1 MRDVENVKHFEIED
15 GVEVYK
21 EDVHKK
27 DVHRKDVEVA
37 EEDHVKKSKN
47 ITNVYRE
54 YFINKVFIP
63 LVLLGITAL
72 VLILGWF
79 FCPVCIV
86 GVLVFS
92 ICTCAY
98 VPILNIPLW
107 ISIAILMWQGWK
119 ITQGSLSLEWK

>member
-1 MRDVENVKHFEIED
+1 MRDVENVKIVDIENLD
-15 GVEVYK
+15 K
-21 EDVHKK
+21 ERVHKEE
-27 DVHRKDVEVA
+27 VHEKKIDDG
-37 EEDHVKKSKN
+37 EDSIKKSKN

-54 YFINKVFIP
+54 YFVNKVFIP

-72 VLILGWF
+72 ILVLGWF

-92 ICTCAY
+92 MCTCAY

-107 ISIAILMWQGWK
+107 ISIVILMWQGWK